1 MLSDT
6 KLRNLKAQDTMYKVA
21 DRDGLYVAVTKAGG
35 IYNRRTTQQSAT
47 LWMSNNKTQK
57 R

>member
-6 KLRNLKAQDTMYKVA
+6 KLRNLKAQDKMYTVA

-35 IYNRRTTQQSAT
+35 ISFRYNC
-47 LWMSNNKTQK
+47 
-57 R
+57 

>member
-47 LWMSNNKTQK
+47 LWMSNNKTRK

>member
-6 KLRNLKAQDTMYKVA
+6 KLRNLKAQDKMYKVA

-35 IYNRRTTQQSAT
+35 ISFRYNYT
-47 LWMSNNKTQK
+47 LNSRQEIVQHLFCKS
-57 R
+57 